1 MCCSGSILESPSDL
15 NYLYYPRLVSVGSFL
30 FDSLILWRHIFFTF
44 QKEMDTRQPLF
55 LTDYHEMRFGDEGG
69 GGELRF
75 CLSCGTLLGLFDQD
89 FQRKNLDTDCCT
101 KDKKI
106 YVLQQRS
113 PEATTTRLYSLPT
126 LFHSSKLNK
135 IKKSQ
140 V

>member
-1 MCCSGSILESPSDL
+1 
-15 NYLYYPRLVSVGSFL
+15 
-30 FDSLILWRHIFFTF
+30 
-44 QKEMDTRQPLF
+44 
-55 LTDYHEMRFGDEGG
+55 MRFGDEGG
-69 GGELRF
+69 GGKLRF

-135 IKKSQ
+135 KDKEEPNLKVISFFLLSVPKN
-140 V
+140 